1 MLNFKN
7 YLVEAPGKNLHLEH
21 IEDEILNNGIEGG
34 RAAIRF
40 IQSLRDMLAG
50 DSKSKVNMTV
60 KWDGAPAIFA
70 GVDPSDGQFFV
81 AKKSVFNK
89 NPILYKKNSD
99 IDVSG
104 YLGEV
109 FKTALSEFSKLGI
122 KGVIQG
128 DLLYTKSTLE
138 SNIADHWTFQPN
150 TIVYAVPKDSDVGR
164 KISKSKIGIVWHT
177 TYSGDSL
184 ESMTA
189 SFGDVQQLKTVS
201 TVWHTD
207 ADYKDLSGT
216 VKFTSAETTEVTKD
230 LVEAGK
236 TFHRINS
243 KKIVEW
249 SSLQETLP
257 LSAQWKT
264 YQNSLIRTSEVK
276 NSRKMIADYFRFV
289 HEAFL
294 KITSTK
300 KTEKSKKQW
309 TQRKEDFFKELRR
322 HTSNM
327 VAVSD
332 FMMNIVSAK
341 NKILKKLNSIK
352 QLGIGTFIKTKD
364 GFKVTSPEGY
374 VVADS
379 SQRAVKLVDRLEFS
393 FNNFT
398 AIKNWDK

>member
-1 MLNFKN
+1 MLNFRD

-50 DSKSKVNMTV
+50 ESKTSVNMSV

-70 GVDPSDGQFFV
+70 GTDPSDGQFFV

-89 NPILYKKNSD
+89 NPILYKKQSD
-99 IDVSG
+99 IDVGG

-109 FKTALSEFSKLGI
+109 FKTALSELSKLGI
-122 KGVIQG
+122 TGVIQG
-128 DLLYTKSTLE
+128 DLLYIKSTLE
-138 SNIADHWTFQPN
+138 SDIADHWTFQPN
-150 TIVYAVPKDSDVGR
+150 TIVYAVPKDSDIGK
-164 KISKSKIGIVWHT
+164 KIAKSKIGIVWHT
-177 TYSGDSL
+177 SYSGDSL
-184 ESMTA
+184 EEMTA
-189 SFGDVQQLKTVS
+189 SFGNVPPLKTVS
-201 TVWHTD
+201 TVWHAD
-207 ADYKDLSGT
+207 AKYKDLSGT
-216 VKFTSAETTEVTKD
+216 VKFTQAETVSVTKD
-230 LVEAGK
+230 LSEAGK
-236 TFHRINS
+236 TFQKINS

-257 LSAQWKT
+257 VSAHWKT
-264 YQNSLIRTSEVK
+264 YQNSLIRGNAQV
-276 NSRKMIADYFRFV
+276 NPRMMVAGYFKFV

-294 KITSTK
+294 KITATK
-300 KTEKSKKQW
+300 RSEKAKKQW
-309 TQRKEDFFKELRR
+309 TQRKEEFFKELRR

-327 VAVSD
+327 VAVSE
-332 FMMNIVSAK
+332 FMINIVNAK
-341 NKILKKLNSIK
+341 NKILEKLNSIK
-352 QLGIGTFIKTKD
+352 QLGMSTFIKTKD

-379 SQRAVKLVDRLEFS
+379 NQRAVKLVDRLEFS
-393 FNNFT
+393 YNNFT